1 MSVERNRLESE
12 NTMTQSNIVA
22 ATEIPREHL
31 REAMNVAFSDYA
43 VPMQLTQDAFD
54 RLLAQRG
61 FVPEV
66 SRVAIVNG
74 EVAAFW
80 LVGRRGDAGYL
91 ISSGTCPAHR
101 GKGLSTEIGLAVLA
115 CLRGDGAT
123 SLQMEVLENNV
134 VAQSLYKRLGLTQH
148 RQLGCCHIMP
158 PKDVPPSVYSIVTRP
173 WSETAAFAES
183 AQDWAPSWQH
193 SSESLAALGEDV
205 MCLCAE
211 KGQQVIGCVAVITS
225 TLTVAQI
232 AVDPRF
238 RRQGVAR
245 ALLAACGEALE
256 AEELR
261 LINFDAGDA
270 GFSSFVST
278 LDTRPR
284 VGQYELHMLL

>member
-1 MSVERNRLESE
+1 
-12 NTMTQSNIVA
+12 MTSSNVVA
-22 ATEIPREHL
+22 ATEIPREQL

-43 VPMQLTQDAFD
+43 VPMQLPQDAFD

-66 SRVAIVNG
+66 SRVAMLDG

-80 LVGRRGDAGYL
+80 LLGRRGDAAYL
-91 ISSGTCPAHR
+91 ISSGTRPAHR

-148 RQLGCCHIMP
+148 RQLGCCHFLP
-158 PKDVPPSVYSIVTRP
+158 PKGVQPNGYSIVARP
-173 WSETAAFAES
+173 WSETADFAES

-193 SSESLAALGEDV
+193 SSESLVALEQDV
-205 MCLCAE
+205 MCLCAV
-211 KGQQVIGCVAVITS
+211 KDQQVIGCVAVITS
-225 TLTVAQI
+225 TLTVAQV

-238 RRQGVAR
+238 RRQGIAR
-245 ALLAACGEALE
+245 ALLAVCAEALE

-261 LINFDAGDA
+261 LINFDAGDT
-270 GFSSFVST
+270 GFSRFVST
-278 LDTRPR
+278 FETRPR
-284 VGQYELHMLL
+284 VGQYELHMRL

>member
-1 MSVERNRLESE
+1 MGQNRLESE
-12 NTMTQSNIVA
+12 DSMTSSNIVA

-66 SRVAIVNG
+66 SRVAMLDG

-80 LVGRRGDAGYL
+80 LVGRRGDAAYL
-91 ISSGTCPAHR
+91 ISSGTRPAHR

-115 CLRGDGAT
+115 GLRGNGAT

-261 LINFDAGDA
+261 LINFDTGDA
-270 GFSSFVST
+270 GFSSFVRT

-284 VGQYELHMLL
+284 VGQFELHMLL

>member
-1 MSVERNRLESE
+1 
-12 NTMTQSNIVA
+12 MTSSNIVA

-66 SRVAIVNG
+66 SRVAMLDG

-80 LVGRRGDAGYL
+80 LVGRRGDAAYL
-91 ISSGTCPAHR
+91 ISSGTRPAHR

-115 CLRGDGAT
+115 GLRGNGAT

-261 LINFDAGDA
+261 LINFDTGDA
-270 GFSSFVST
+270 GFSSFVRT

-284 VGQYELHMLL
+284 VGQFELHMLL